1 MIEELLHSEMDIYDQ
16 PSGLSLRYRFFLYV
30 YLPSYRWHQLAA
42 ARINFVFPQLSGPEK
57 LINCY

>member
-16 PSGLSLRYRFFLYV
+16 LVRLSLRYRFFLYV
-30 YLPSYRWHQLAA
+30 PTYLQMFQQAA

>member
-16 PSGLSLRYRFFLYV
+16 PVRLSLRYGFFLYV
-30 YLPSYRWHQLAA
+30 FTYLQMYQQAA
-42 ARINFVFPQLSGPEK
+42 ARINLVFPQLSGPEK